1 MPLIDFTP
9 IVLML
14 SGLVLGGV
22 LVWYVPRRRHAGR
35 RSTRQWRAES
45 VTTQMIAERVCSVG
59 KLVALEVSAK
69 EIATASAGWSWL
81 PPLIFNQAKLAMIF
95 HFEKQYSIDLAS
107 ISPDDVRE
115 IAPGKCR
122 LRLPLIVGQ
131 LRLTNMTPYDIQS
144 ARVLGLLDLIPMTA
158 ERQKDLMQRAQQQ
171 AAGLFEAWDAR
182 YLAEARVS
190 AERQLKMLMDLLGTQ
205 VEFEWGAGVY
215 QPEPVQGAS
224 AASIAERRDGAT
236 SAELAAPEAADPA
249 RRVSI
254 RRLLQG
260 ARLTA

>member
-1 MPLIDFTP
+1 MPWIDFTP
-9 IVLML
+9 IVLIL
-14 SGLVLGGV
+14 SGLLLGGS
-22 LVWYVPRRRHAGR
+22 LMWYIPRRSGKHSRDR
-35 RSTRQWRAES
+35 RQWRTENVS
-45 VTTQMIAERVCSVG
+45 TQMIAERVCSVG

-107 ISPDDVRE
+107 ISADDIRE
-115 IAPGKCR
+115 IGPGKCR

-158 ERQKDLMQRAQQQ
+158 ERQKDLMERAQHQ

-190 AERQLKMLMDLLGTQ
+190 AERQLRMLMDLLGTQ
-205 VEFEWGAGVY
+205 VEFEWGAGVF
-215 QPEPVQGAS
+215 QPEIVAPAKVT
-224 AASIAERRDGAT
+224 AT
-236 SAELAAPEAADPA
+236 VLQSPAPPQAIVEARATANPG
-249 RRVSI
+249 
-254 RRLLQG
+254 RRLLIQRWLQE
-260 ARLTA
+260 ARVSA